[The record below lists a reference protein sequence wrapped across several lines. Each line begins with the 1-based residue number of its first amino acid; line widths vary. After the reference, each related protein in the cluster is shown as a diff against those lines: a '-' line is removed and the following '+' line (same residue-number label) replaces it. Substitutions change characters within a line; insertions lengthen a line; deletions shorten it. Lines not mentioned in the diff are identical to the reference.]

1 MLSFQGDIS
10 GKIEGQVIIH
20 VLKMRLTSFFAH
32 KMDSL

>member
-1 MLSFQGDIS
+1 MLSFQGDI
-10 GKIEGQVIIH
+10 GGGIEGKDIIH

>member
-10 GKIEGQVIIH
+10 GKIEGKDIIH